1 MFRLSFFMNN
11 NNLQEI
17 DLYIS
22 SITISQDAYFSQM
35 KIIQLKHSMNT
46 IIYETAFCYLFLKD
60 NDIDV
65 IH

>member
-46 IIYETAFCYLFLKD
+46 IIHETAFCYLFLKD